1 MARRV
6 MAIIIALIVALLGA
20 IGVVVYAQAAD
31 SRAVAGQQTVPVYIA
46 KAEVPVGTT
55 VADAVSNKLITSQ
68 QVVAKG
74 VPAGALVTVSSTNKN
89 LVATSAIKPGEV
101 VLAAR
106 FGTLTDQTQTG
117 GVPDGKVAITVTL
130 SDPARIAPLLQPG
143 SHIVIYDSFN
153 PLDAK
158 AAMPIPDGAKLRD
171 DAAGTRV
178 TRVLLEDVQVIGVG
192 SAQLQP
198 SGGQTAAPDG
208 QPADQGNGALV
219 TVAVTPAQALTL
231 VHAVQTGTLYAGLRG
246 KGVAIDRKAVV
257 NDTTVLG
264 K

>member
-6 MAIIIALIVALLGA
+6 LAIIIALIVALLGA
-20 IGVVVYAQAAD
+20 IGAVVYAQAAD
-31 SRAVAGQQTVPVYIA
+31 SRAVAGQQTVSVYIA

-55 VADAVSNKLITSQ
+55 VGDAVSNKLITSQ
-68 QVVAKG
+68 QVVVKG
-74 VPAGALVTVSSTNKN
+74 VPAGALVRVDSTNEK
-89 LVATSAIKPGEV
+89 LVATSAIMPGEV

-106 FGTLTDQTQTG
+106 FGSLTDQTQTG
-117 GVPDGKVAITVTL
+117 GVPDGKVAITITL
-130 SDPARIAPLLQPG
+130 ADPQRVAPLLQPG

-153 PLDAK
+153 PRDAK
-158 AAMPIPDGAKLRD
+158 SVLPIPDGARLRD

-192 SAQLQP
+192 SAQLQS
-198 SGGQTAAPDG
+198 SGSQTASPNA
-208 QPADQGNGALV
+208 QQANQANGALV
-219 TVAVTPAQALTL
+219 TVAVSPVQALSL

-246 KGVAIDRKAVV
+246 KGVDIDRKAVV

-264 K
+264 Q

>member
-31 SRAVAGQQTVPVYIA
+31 SRAVAGQQTVAIYIA

-55 VADAVSNKLITSQ
+55 VADAISNQLITSQ

-74 VPAGALVTVSSTNKN
+74 VPAGALVTVDATNKK
-89 LVATSAIKPGEV
+89 LVATSSIMPGEV
-101 VLAAR
+101 VLATR

-117 GVPDGKVAITVTL
+117 GVPDGKVAITVSL
-130 SDPARIAPLLQPG
+130 ADPARIAPLLQPG
-143 SHIVIYDSFN
+143 SHIVIYDTFN
-153 PLDAK
+153 PRDAK
-158 AAMPIPDGAKLRD
+158 AALPIPDGAKLRD
-171 DAAGTRV
+171 DAASTRV

-198 SGGQTAAPDG
+198 SGSPTASPDAK
-208 QPADQGNGALV
+208 QANQADGALV
-219 TVAVTPAQALTL
+219 TVAVSPAQALTL
-231 VHAVQTGTLYAGLRG
+231 VHAAQTGTLYAGLRG

-264 K
+264 N

>member
-1 MARRV
+1 VARRV

-31 SRAVAGQQTVPVYIA
+31 TRALAGQQAVSVYIA
-46 KAEVPVGTT
+46 TAEVPVGTT

-74 VPAGALVTVSSTNKN
+74 VPAGALVKVDSTNQK
-89 LVATSAIKPGEV
+89 LVATSAIRPGEV
-101 VLAAR
+101 VLATR
-106 FGTLTDQTQTG
+106 FGTLTEVTQTG

-130 SDPARIAPLLQPG
+130 TDPQRVAPLLEPG

-153 PLDAK
+153 PRDAK
-158 AAMPIPDGAKLRD
+158 SALPIPDGAKLSESP
-171 DAAGTRV
+171 AVSRV

-198 SGGQTAAPDG
+198 SGSQTASPDG
-208 QPADQGNGALV
+208 QKADQGNGALV
-219 TVAVTPAQALTL
+219 TVAVSPAQAITL
-231 VHAVQTGTLYAGLRG
+231 VHAIQTGTLYAGLRG
-246 KGVAIDRKAVV
+246 KSVVLDRKAVV

-264 K
+264 N

>member
-1 MARRV
+1 VARRV

-31 SRAVAGQQTVPVYIA
+31 TRAVAGQQTVSVYIA
-46 KAEVPVGTT
+46 TAEVPVGTT

-74 VPAGALVTVSSTNKN
+74 VPAGALVKVDSTNQK
-89 LVATSAIKPGEV
+89 LVATTAITPGEV
-101 VLAAR
+101 VLATR
-106 FGTLTDQTQTG
+106 FGTLTDVTQTG

-130 SDPARIAPLLQPG
+130 ADPQRVAPLLEPG

-153 PLDAK
+153 PRDPKSAL
-158 AAMPIPDGAKLRD
+158 PIPDGARLSEG
-171 DAAGTRV
+171 AAMTRV

-192 SAQLQP
+192 SAQIQP
-198 SGGQTAAPDG
+198 SGSQTSPDA
-208 QPADQGNGALV
+208 QKANQGNGALV
-219 TVAVTPAQALTL
+219 TVAVSPAQALTL
-231 VHAVQTGTLYAGLRG
+231 VHAIQTGTLYAGLRG

-264 K
+264 N

>member
-31 SRAVAGQQTVPVYIA
+31 TRAVAGQQTVSVYIA
-46 KAEVPVGTT
+46 AAEVPVGTT

-68 QVVAKG
+68 PVVAKG
-74 VPAGALVTVSSTNKN
+74 VPVGALVTVDSTNAK
-89 LVATSAIKPGEV
+89 LVATSAIMPGEV

-130 SDPARIAPLLQPG
+130 ADPARVAPLLQPG
-143 SHIVIYDSFN
+143 SHIVIYDSFS
-153 PLDAK
+153 PRDPK
-158 AAMPIPDGAKLRD
+158 AALPIPDGARMRD
-171 DAAGTRV
+171 DAAGSRV

-198 SGGQTAAPDG
+198 SGSQTASPDA
-208 QPADQGNGALV
+208 QQANQGNGALV
-219 TVAVTPAQALTL
+219 TVAVSPAQAITI

-264 K
+264 N